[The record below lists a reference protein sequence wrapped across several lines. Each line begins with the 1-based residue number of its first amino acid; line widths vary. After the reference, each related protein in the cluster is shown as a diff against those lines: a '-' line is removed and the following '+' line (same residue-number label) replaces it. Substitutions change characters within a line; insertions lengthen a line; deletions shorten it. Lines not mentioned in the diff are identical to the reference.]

1 MRRKVRENKTFYDL
15 LKASGDLHTLKAN
28 EYSGDADPYAN
39 FKFAGQMSKLF
50 VDPDDSGFVGRIAER
65 LFRLANLENSGKTP
79 QNEPI
84 EDTERE
90 LCMLVVLWM
99 SMRKDRRR
107 GQVAAQSIND
117 NVT

>member
-39 FKFAGQMSKLF
+39 YKFAGQMSKLF
-50 VDPDDSGFVGRIAER
+50 TDPDDSGFLGHIAEKF
-65 LFRLANLENSGKTP
+65 FRLANLENNKKDP
-79 QNEPI
+79 KNETI
-84 EDTERE
+84 EETEHE
-90 LCMLVVLWM
+90 LCMLIILWM

-107 GQVAAQSIND
+107 TEIKETNAD
-117 NVT
+117 VT